1 MKLLKTVAYSIL
13 MAAALAAPAS
23 AAPGMIGAGHDPG
36 VAVDAAGTAH
46 VAWFAEPAGG
56 DSVVQY
62 CQVPRGRRSCAVTQ
76 TLAVGQ
82 ESGTGQVQ
90 VLVPRPGTVYIVA
103 PLLNSPG
110 VLFGSADNGATF
122 AARPIGE
129 WILIEQA
136 VFGPGDGIG
145 LISRRGSF
153 GRYGVDGSGP
163 ASPSVSFGSATES
176 LSTSLA
182 PWGGGLA
189 AFLGGVSVV
198 RSIVWNGLGDPNL
211 PQSWVE
217 GPRMGKRLA
226 ASAMG
231 GRSGTWVAY
240 SDRRGGRSELRVRK
254 LRTSGRYGPSRRVA
268 GDDPTVIHS
277 AQGPRGD
284 MIVLWREVSDE
295 VKYVRSRNGR
305 RWTRPR
311 KLIRGNEPED
321 VRPVLGRRGGW
332 AVWDAGCC
340 DGPIRIAA
348 LPRAPR
354 R

>member
-1 MKLLKTVAYSIL
+1 MRLLRLAAYSIL
-13 MAAALAAPAS
+13 LGLALAAPAS

-36 VAVDAAGTAH
+36 VAVDPAGTAH
-46 VAWFAEPAGG
+46 VAWFAEPDGG

-76 TLAVGQ
+76 TLSVGA

-90 VLVPRPGTVYIVA
+90 VLVPRAGTVYIVA
-103 PLLNSPG
+103 PLLNDPG
-110 VLFGSADNGATF
+110 VLFSSADGGATF
-122 AARPIGE
+122 TAHPFGQ
-129 WILIEQA
+129 WILIEQS
-136 VFGPGDGIG
+136 VFGPGETIG

-163 ASPSVSFGSATES
+163 ASPAVSFGSATES

-189 AFLGGVSVV
+189 AFLSGVSVI
-198 RSIVWNGLGDPNL
+198 RSIVWNGAGDPNL

-240 SDRRGGRSELRVRK
+240 SDRRGERSELRVRK

-268 GDDPTVIHS
+268 GDDPVSIRS

-284 MIVLWREVSDE
+284 MIVTWKRTSDA
-295 VKYVRSRNGR
+295 VTYVRSRNGR

-311 KLIRGNEPED
+311 TLIRGNEPED
-321 VRPVLGRRGGW
+321 VRPVLGKRGGW
-332 AVWDAGCC
+332 AVWASSCC